1 MVLRAPRRGG
11 AGSRAAVATVS
22 RGCKMAHER
31 PYVSCPS
38 FPKVS
43 TAYFF
48 VTLLNKSGLLVAS
61 ARKV

>member
-1 MVLRAPRRGG
+1 MLLRAPRRGG
-11 AGSRAAVATVS
+11 AGGRAAVATVT
-22 RGCKMAHER
+22 RGRKMVRKR